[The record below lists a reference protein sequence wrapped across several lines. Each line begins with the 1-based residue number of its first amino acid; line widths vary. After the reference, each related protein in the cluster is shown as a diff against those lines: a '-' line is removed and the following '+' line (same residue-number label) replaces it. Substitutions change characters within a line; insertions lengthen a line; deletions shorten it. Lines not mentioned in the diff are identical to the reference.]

1 MTAQAAIT
9 EAQGLVAAQAG
20 PVPND
25 IAAEFE
31 AKWKIHPHDAAQA
44 TATKETKEEKSE
56 KCQNLETSMIRKLE
70 LTRTSLKSHMAGWQC
85 SVS

>member
-9 EAQGLVAAQAG
+9 EAQELVAAQAG

-44 TATKETKEEKSE
+44 TATKETKEKKSE
-56 KCQNLETSMIRKLE
+56 
-70 LTRTSLKSHMAGWQC
+70 
-85 SVS
+85 